1 MWRLSEKQQSVKGKN
16 LAPSRLRVNG
26 VEIEIDTG
34 KGVKGPGESQNPHPL
49 INQTPKGC
57 GTQEVARRSK
67 GVPPA
72 CGTRHRRS
80 NQVLE

>member
-1 MWRLSEKQQSVKGKN
+1 MFRLSEKQQSVKGKN

-34 KGVKGPGESQNPHPL
+34 KGAKGPGESQNPHPL

-57 GTQEVARRSK
+57 GTQEVAGALRDLCPKKLLS
-67 GVPPA
+67 
-72 CGTRHRRS
+72 
-80 NQVLE
+80 